1 MCSLIGFG
9 HWSRY
14 YIYILIADLARFLKD
29 DILGVGSSVRPII
42 VDLRIV
48 FHPIIILLI
57 GFTSDF
63 IIGMIVWCISN
74 YREKKN
80 EKMKN
85 FIPLMENEKEL
96 SKTNSPDKT
105 FELRDS
111 SASSQPIKL
120 YNFY

>member
-9 HWSRY
+9 NWSRY
-14 YIYILIADLARFLKD
+14 FLYILISDLARFLKD

-63 IIGMIVWCISN
+63 IISMIFQ
-74 YREKKN
+74 KLF
-80 EKMKN
+80 N
-85 FIPLMENEKEL
+85 F
-96 SKTNSPDKT
+96 
-105 FELRDS
+105 
-111 SASSQPIKL
+111 
-120 YNFY
+120 